1 MALCVGCDI
10 VSISIFRKR
19 LNETGDLVPD
29 RLFHPSERAGASLE
43 RLAGLF
49 AAKEAAIKALG
60 IPAGNW
66 QQLYIDHNSS
76 GAPIIRLVE
85 SQPQVQEI
93 TVSISHCEDYA
104 FAIVAAVLE

>member
-1 MALCVGCDI
+1 MALRVGCDI

-19 LNETGDLVPD
+19 LNKTGDLLPD
-29 RLFHPSERAGASLE
+29 RLFHPRERAGASLE

-66 QQLYIDHNSS
+66 KELIIDHKSS
-76 GAPIIRLVE
+76 GAPIIHLVE
-85 SQPQVQEI
+85 SKLQVQEI
-93 TVSISHCEDYA
+93 TLSISHCDDYA
-104 FAIVAAVLE
+104 FAVVAAVLE

>member
-10 VSISIFRKR
+10 VSINVFKER
-19 LNETGDLVPD
+19 LNESGDLVPD
-29 RLFHPSERAGASLE
+29 RLFHPGERSGASME

-66 QQLYIDHNSS
+66 QQLYIDHKAS
-76 GAPIIRLVE
+76 GAPILRIVE
-85 SQPQVQEI
+85 AQPQVREI
-93 TVSISHCEDYA
+93 SLSISHCDDYA
-104 FAIVAAVLE
+104 FAVVAAVLE